1 MPFIA
6 QLPLFSYVL
15 ISTFTPGPS
24 NISSS
29 SLAVLYGF
37 RRTAFDQMGLAA
49 GVFLM
54 MLAGGLV
61 SASLLGWF
69 PALEPALRYI
79 GAAYILYLAYGILRA
94 SYSFAEHKT
103 QPLGFWHGLLLQF
116 SNPKLVV
123 YALTLFSS
131 FLAPLAGNAI
141 GLVTAALLL
150 AVVSAAATSVWALL
164 GAQIKDRLGNP
175 RLARWINIVLALFL
189 IFAAIDLTGLLGAI
203 VGHSP

>member
-1 MPFIA
+1 ML
-6 QLPLFSYVL
+6 QLPLLSYVL

-37 RRTAFDQMGLAA
+37 RRTLVYQAGLAV

-54 MLAGGLV
+54 MLLGGLV

-69 PALEPALRYI
+69 PALEPILRYA
-79 GAAYILYLAYGILRA
+79 GAAYILYLAYGLVRA
-94 SYSFAEHKT
+94 SYHFAERPA
-103 QPLGFWHGLLLQF
+103 QPLGFWHGLLLQV

-131 FLAPLAGNAI
+131 FLAPIAGSAVW
-141 GLVTAALLL
+141 LVAAALVL
-150 AVVSAAATSVWALL
+150 AVVSACATSVWGLF
-164 GAQIKDRLGNP
+164 GAQIKDRLRNP
-175 RLARWINIVLALFL
+175 RLARWINFGLALFL
-189 IFAAIDLTGLLGAI
+189 VFAAVDLAGLIRA
-203 VGHSP
+203 

>member
-1 MPFIA
+1 MPLIA
-6 QLPLFSYVL
+6 QLPLVSFVL

-37 RRTAFDQMGLAA
+37 RRTVIYQAGLAA

-69 PALEPALRYI
+69 PALEPALRYV

-94 SYSFAEHKT
+94 SYGFAQHKT
-103 QPLGFWHGLLLQF
+103 TPLGFWHGLLLQL

-123 YALTLFSS
+123 YALTLFST
-131 FLAPLAGNAI
+131 FLAPLVSSASR
-141 GLVTAALLL
+141 LVAAALLL
-150 AVVSAAATSVWALL
+150 AVVSAGATSAWALL
-164 GAQIKDRLGNP
+164 GAQIKSRLGDP
-175 RLARWINIVLALFL
+175 RLARWVNIVLALFL
-189 IFAAIDLTGLLGAI
+189 IFAAIDLTF
-203 VGHSP
+203 GHSP

>member
-6 QLPLFSYVL
+6 QLPLLSFVL

-24 NISSS
+24 NVSTS

-37 RRTAFDQMGLAA
+37 RRTLIYQVGLAA

-61 SASLLGWF
+61 SARLLSWF
-69 PALEPALRYI
+69 PALEPALRYV

-94 SYSFAEHKT
+94 SYHFTERPT
-103 QPLGFWHGLLLQF
+103 PPPGFWHGLLLQL

-123 YALTLFSS
+123 YALTLFAS
-131 FLAPLAGNAI
+131 FLAPVVGSAAKLMI
-141 GLVTAALLL
+141 AALAL
-150 AVVSAAATSVWALL
+150 AVVSACATSVWALL
-164 GAQIKDRLGNP
+164 GAQIKDRLRNP
-175 RLARWINIVLALFL
+175 RLARWMNIVMALFL
-189 IFAAIDLTGLLGAI
+189 IFAAIDIAGLLA
-203 VGHSP
+203 VVK